1 MICLLRKGI
10 CAPAVVGVWIL
21 VACVHRSSVHALG
34 LLEDSEE
41 NSPTSLSSEQSAP
54 AQELVGWWPK
64 WDSCYSHTN
73 CEDCYKAYLCHWC
86 SGSCHAKAS
95 VRGGCIDG
103 DSCTPSDSK
112 TCSDHQTCTDCTSSS
127 WGCHWCQGKESCHEI
142 GSTSGCV
149 KGANCY
155 AIDRCQRIEPEK
167 LSQHGVF
174 SSSSFSGVGP
184 VAKGVLGVLLGLI
197 ICCST
202 LCFGAATFVRGA
214 VKDLIG
220 DPDIVEDDNLLRFSG
235 EEEIEFDGGRDRL
248 EMPLMDQS
256 KHGSEA
262 QKDENN
268 ACRPLVDEKDD
279 EHEIAVR
286 NASKLTAMTNDQG
299 SAALSRDTR
308 RQQRPSSVHQMYRGC
323 QFCYI
328 FTVLSSTILFVMGMA
343 YAPREPQYNVCTNE
357 IAWKDI
363 VEGLA
368 SLKMSA
374 NFDLLMS
381 VYNPNRFEVDLS
393 TGSGQFHHDG
403 QYVGSFDI
411 PEGVIS
417 ELSISDIVVKVSFS
431 PDKWS
436 ALSLTSEYYRGKLAL
451 TVGGHTHVKIPGL
464 NYQFDAKFQDIE
476 VNVNDPSLDDTHLC
490 ACPGW
495 KKPVAISA
503 S

>member
-1 MICLLRKGI
+1 MVCFVRRGI
-10 CAPAVVGVWIL
+10 GASAVAGVWFL
-21 VACVHRSSVHALG
+21 AACLNRSSHALG
-34 LLEDSEE
+34 LLQDSEE
-41 NSPTSLSSEQSAP
+41 APTSLASEHFDR
-54 AQELVGWWPK
+54 AQELVGWA
-64 WDSCYSHTN
+64 SCYRQDN
-73 CEDCYKAYLCHWC
+73 CDDCYKTFGCHWC
-86 SGSCHAKAS
+86 SGSCRAKGS
-95 VRGGCIDG
+95 FLKGGCIEG
-103 DSCTPSDSK
+103 DSCTPKDSK
-112 TCSDHQTCTDCTSSS
+112 TCSDHQNCFDCASSS
-127 WGCHWCQGKESCHEI
+127 WGCHWCQGKESCHAI
-142 GSTSGCV
+142 ASTQGCV
-149 KGANCY
+149 EGANCY

-174 SSSSFSGVGP
+174 SSSSFRGVGA
-184 VAKGVLGVLLGLI
+184 VSKGILGVLLGLI
-197 ICCST
+197 LCCST

-214 VKDLIG
+214 IQDFVG
-220 DPDIVEDDNLLRFSG
+220 DPDIVEDDNLLRFNG
-235 EEEIEFDGGRDRL
+235 EEEIVFDGGEDRL

-262 QKDENN
+262 DGEKKN
-268 ACRPLVDEKDD
+268 ASQSLVDETSS
-279 EHEIAVR
+279 HENAVR
-286 NASKLTAMTNDQG
+286 NASKLTLRTNDQG
-299 SAALSRDTR
+299 SALSRNTR
-308 RQQRPSSVHQMYRGC
+308 RRQRPSSVHQMYRGC

-328 FTVLSSTILFVMGMA
+328 FTVLSSIILFVVGMA
-343 YAPREPQYNVCTNE
+343 YAPRQPQLNVCTNE
-357 IAWKDI
+357 VAWKDI

-393 TGSGQFHHDG
+393 KGSGQFHHDG

-411 PEGVIS
+411 PEAVIS

-436 ALSLTSEYYRGKLAL
+436 ALSLTSEYYRGKLTL

-476 VNVNDPSLDDTHLC
+476 VNVNDPSMDDTHLC

-495 KKPVAISA
+495 KKPVAIAA